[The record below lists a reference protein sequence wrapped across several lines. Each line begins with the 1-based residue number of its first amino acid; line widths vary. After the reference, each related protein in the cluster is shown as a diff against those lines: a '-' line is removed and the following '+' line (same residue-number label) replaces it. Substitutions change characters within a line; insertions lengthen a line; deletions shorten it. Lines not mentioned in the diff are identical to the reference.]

1 MLVNFFFETR
11 ENNIFIQRKRLN
23 KISNEYLYRMENQRT
38 IPSNFRTIIVDFT
51 KDLSTTFPEYS
62 HLWSTWTGEFSE
74 EELLSLYNYCL
85 TVYPQRFF
93 DILYQ
98 NDDAFKPEGEIN
110 TAFLPGVEFKLL
122 YNCEGVSETTK
133 KTLWKYLQ
141 LLLFTVIN
149 DVKDKTTFGDTMNL
163 FEGIDEK
170 ELQSKLQE
178 TILGIADFFKNASEK
193 TDGKDTEE
201 MPKFDMPEFK
211 MPEFKMP
218 EFEMP
223 EFKMPE
229 FKMPEFKMPEGAANF
244 EKMFENMP
252 DMEKIQEHLKTLF
265 DGKIG
270 SLAKEMA
277 EEISHEFAD
286 LLGDDPNNVESTKDA
301 MKNLMKNPQKLMA
314 LMKKISSKL
323 DERMQSGDIS
333 KEELMKEASEM
344 MGKMKG
350 MGGADQFK
358 EMFEKMAKNMG
369 GLGKNVRLDTNA
381 MARMSKQEAMK
392 ERLRKKIDAK
402 RQQMA
407 QNEMRAPAVNYSL
420 QQTSDPN
427 NLVFKLG
434 EETAQEKSYIHPDIL
449 SLIEDQE
456 KEQAALKNAPK
467 KSNKKKKTKK

>member
-1 MLVNFFFETR
+1 
-11 ENNIFIQRKRLN
+11 
-23 KISNEYLYRMENQRT
+23 
-38 IPSNFRTIIVDFT
+38 
-51 KDLSTTFPEYS
+51 
-62 HLWSTWTGEFSE
+62 
-74 EELLSLYNYCL
+74 
-85 TVYPQRFF
+85 
-93 DILYQ
+93 
-98 NDDAFKPEGEIN
+98 
-110 TAFLPGVEFKLL
+110 
-122 YNCEGVSETTK
+122 VSETTK

-193 TDGKDTEE
+193 QNSEGGEETPKFEMPEFE
-201 MPKFDMPEFK
+201 MPK
-211 MPEFKMP
+211 
-218 EFEMP
+218 FEMP

-344 MGKMKG
+344 IGKMKG

-369 GLGKNVRLDTNA
+369 GLGKNMRLDTNA
-381 MARMSKQEAMK
+381 IARMTKQEAMK

-402 RQQMA
+402 RQQMM
-407 QNEMRAPAVNYSL
+407 QNEMRAPPVNYSL

-427 NLVFKLG
+427 NLVFKLD
-434 EETAQEKSYIHPDIL
+434 EETAQEKSYIHPDLL
-449 SLIEDQE
+449 SLIEQEE
-456 KEQAALKNAPK
+456 KEKAAAKNATQK
-467 KSNKKKKTKK
+467 SSNKKKKSKK

>member
-1 MLVNFFFETR
+1 LSIFSPECA
-11 ENNIFIQRKRLN
+11 EINIFISGKRLN
-23 KISNEYLYRMENQRT
+23 KISKEYLYRMENQRT
-38 IPSNFRTIIVDFT
+38 IPSNFRTIIVDFI

-62 HLWSTWTGEFSE
+62 HLWSTWTGDFSDE
-74 EELLSLYNYCL
+74 DLLSLYNYCL
-85 TVYPQRFF
+85 TIYPQRFF
-93 DILYQ
+93 DIIYQ
-98 NDDAFKPEGEIN
+98 SDDAFKPDGEIN
-110 TAFLPGVEFKLL
+110 TNFLPGVDFKLL

-133 KTLWKYLQ
+133 KALWKYLQ

-178 TILGIADFFKNASEK
+178 TILGLADFFKNASEK
-193 TDGKDTEE
+193 KDGETADA
-201 MPKFDMPEFK
+201 PEFK
-211 MPEFKMP
+211 MPDFD
-218 EFEMP
+218 MP

-286 LLGDDPNNVESTKDA
+286 LLGDDPNNIDTTKDA

-323 DERMQSGDIS
+323 DEKMQSGDIS

-344 MGKMKG
+344 IGKMKG

-369 GLGKNVRLDTNA
+369 GLGKNMRLDTNA
-381 MARMSKQEAMK
+381 MTRMSKQEAMRD
-392 ERLRKKIDAK
+392 RLRKKMEAK
-402 RQQMA
+402 RQQTL
-407 QNEMRAPAVNYSL
+407 QNEIRSQPVNYSL
-420 QQTSDPN
+420 QQTSNPN

-434 EETAQEKSYIHPDIL
+434 EETAQEKSYIHPDLL
-449 SLIEDQE
+449 SLIEQEE
-456 KEQAALKNAPK
+456 KEKTATKNAPQK
-467 KSNKKKKTKK
+467 SKSNKKKKSKK

>member
-1 MLVNFFFETR
+1 
-11 ENNIFIQRKRLN
+11 
-23 KISNEYLYRMENQRT
+23 MENQRT

-51 KDLSTTFPEYS
+51 KDLSTTYPEYS
-62 HLWSTWTGEFSE
+62 HLWSTWTGEFSDDD
-74 EELLSLYNYCL
+74 LTSLYNHCL
-85 TVYPQRFF
+85 KVFPERFF

-98 NDDAFKPEGEIN
+98 NDDAFKPDGEIN
-110 TAFLPGVEFKLL
+110 TTFLPGVDFKLL

-193 TDGKDTEE
+193 QNSEGGEE
-201 MPKFDMPEFK
+201 MPKFE

-344 MGKMKG
+344 IGKMKG

-369 GLGKNVRLDTNA
+369 GLGKNMRLDTNA
-381 MARMSKQEAMK
+381 ISRMTKQEAMK

-402 RQQMA
+402 RQQMM
-407 QNEMRAPAVNYSL
+407 QNEMRAPPVNYSL

-434 EETAQEKSYIHPDIL
+434 EETAQEKSYIHPDLL
-449 SLIEDQE
+449 SLIEEEE
-456 KEQAALKNAPK
+456 KEKAAAKNAPQK
-467 KSNKKKKTKK
+467 SSNKKKKSKK